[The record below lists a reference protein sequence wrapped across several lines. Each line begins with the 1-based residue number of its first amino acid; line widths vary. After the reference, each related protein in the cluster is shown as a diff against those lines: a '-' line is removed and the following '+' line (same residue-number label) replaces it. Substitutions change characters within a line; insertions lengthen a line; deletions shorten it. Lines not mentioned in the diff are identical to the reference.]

1 MKRIEVETR
10 TILLTLT
17 GSRLYRVHNEDSDYD
32 YKGICIPTLPYFIGT
47 QNFEQLDRFVEP
59 TCLYPALT
67 DTDSNIYNIKK
78 FCHLATLNNPNILE
92 LLWIDRSEYLV
103 LTSFGESL
111 IEIRDAFLSQKVFYS
126 YSGYAQAQIKK
137 VQTHRKWLLRYTE
150 DPNFLSA
157 PPIPQPYGVSEHPL
171 RKEQLNAF
179 LEFLYILIKDASQYS
194 EVATELLTH
203 VDYKGLLKQY
213 PLAEELLPAVQYY
226 TRSTNDFVTLLH
238 NTQTYRQALQEYE
251 AFQSWRKNRN
261 SKRAEIEEKVGYDS
275 KHSGHC
281 YRLLKSGIEILNG
294 EGVIPNREIT
304 GDAEFIRQI
313 RNGEIPYDTLIAE
326 VEKLTT
332 QLAIAM
338 QNTKLPKYPDQ
349 QAIEEKQ
356 MEIIKAYLE
365 FK

>member
-1 MKRIEVETR
+1 MKRLEVETR
-10 TILLTLT
+10 TILLALT
-17 GSRLYRVHNEDSDYD
+17 GSRLYRVHNENSDYD

-47 QNFEQLDRFVEP
+47 QNFEQLDSFSDP
-59 TCLYPALT
+59 NCLYSALT

-92 LLWIDRSEYLV
+92 LLWIDRSDYLV
-103 LTSFGESL
+103 LTRFGEAL

-126 YSGYAQAQIKK
+126 YSGYAHAQIKK
-137 VQTHRKWLLRYTE
+137 VQTHRKWLLRYKE
-150 DPNFLSA
+150 DPDFFSL
-157 PPIPQPYGVSEHPL
+157 PPNPKDYGLEENPL

-226 TRSTNDFVTLLH
+226 TRSTNEFITLLH

-304 GDAEFIRQI
+304 GDAQFIRQI
-313 RNGEIPYDTLIAE
+313 RNGEVPYDTLIAE
-326 VEKLTT
+326 VAKLE
-332 QLAIAM
+332 QEMESAM
-338 QNTKLPKYPDQ
+338 KNTKLPKYPDQ
-349 QAIEEKQ
+349 KLIEEKQ
-356 MEIIKAYLE
+356 IEIIKEYLN
-365 FK
+365 F